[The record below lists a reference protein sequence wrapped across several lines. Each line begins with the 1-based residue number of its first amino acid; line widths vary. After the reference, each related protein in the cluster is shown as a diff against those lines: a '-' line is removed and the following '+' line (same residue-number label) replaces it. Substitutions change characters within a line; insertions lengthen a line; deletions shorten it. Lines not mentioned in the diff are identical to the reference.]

1 MNRERLSESSE
12 TSRGIGS
19 PRPDAAHTPLCGLMV
34 AVRLAG
40 APAARSHDCRP
51 HHDIRIEDAFVSHI
65 LGDPMPDAQ
74 TLDDPLAEA
83 SRIVALGAAHGLQV
97 RLLGGLAFHAQ
108 VRTWMAAIERP
119 QRDID
124 LATRGRDRRAL
135 ADLLGNAGYE
145 PDRRQNALH
154 GHKQLYFADT
164 RTGRPVDV
172 LVERLEMCHRF
183 EFGDRL
189 GLDDFTLARADLL
202 LSKLQIVKINRKDLL
217 DILILVREHDL
228 VSDDRLGINVERI
241 VALTSNDWGWW
252 RTVTGN
258 LERLAA
264 FLRDEVAAEELETG
278 TPARHD
284 PAEQLRVIRTTIDAA
299 PKPLAWRLRARLG
312 DRIPWYDEP
321 EEMAHGPL

>member
-1 MNRERLSESSE
+1 
-12 TSRGIGS
+12 
-19 PRPDAAHTPLCGLMV
+19 MV
-34 AVRLAG
+34 AVQQSAG
-40 APAARSHDCRP
+40 GPAARSTDAARTTNASAEVAFGE
-51 HHDIRIEDAFVSHI
+51 RILDE
-65 LGDPMPDAQ
+65 PMPDAH

-83 SRIVALGAAHGLQV
+83 RRIVALGAAHGLQV

-108 VRTWMAAIERP
+108 VPTWMAAIERSR
-119 QRDID
+119 RDID
-124 LATRGRDRRAL
+124 LATRSRDRRAL
-135 ADLLGNAGYE
+135 ADLLGKAGYE

-154 GHKQLYFADT
+154 GHKQLYFVDA

-189 GLDDFTLARADLL
+189 GLDDLTLARADLL

-228 VSDDRLGINVERI
+228 VSDDLHGINVERI
-241 VALTSNDWGWW
+241 VAMTSSDWGWW

-258 LERLAA
+258 LERLDL
-264 FLRDEVAAEELETG
+264 FLRDEILAEDLETG
-278 TPARHD
+278 RPARHD
-284 PAEQLRVIRTTIDAA
+284 LAAQLRTIRAAINAA
-299 PKPLAWRLRARLG
+299 PKPLAWRLRARVG

-321 EEMAHGPL
+321 EEVGHGPL